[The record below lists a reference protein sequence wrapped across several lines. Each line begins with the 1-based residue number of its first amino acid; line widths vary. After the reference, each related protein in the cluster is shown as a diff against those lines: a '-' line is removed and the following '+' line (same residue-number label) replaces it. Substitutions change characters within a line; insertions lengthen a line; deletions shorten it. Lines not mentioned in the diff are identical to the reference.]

1 MSVGAGS
8 LHLYRP
14 EPFVGGPWVARQ
26 TGNCQRVR
34 DLKALGP
41 RLTLDLRWGLPG
53 LRARNV
59 GQVAKEWPWGPGQ
72 RRVSSSSNWGQGA
85 WVARVS

>member
-14 EPFVGGPWVARQ
+14 EPLVGGPWVARQ

-34 DLKALGP
+34 DPKALEP
-41 RLTLDLRWGLPG
+41 RLTFDLLWGAARAQGQEWGGRWP
-53 LRARNV
+53 RS
-59 GQVAKEWPWGPGQ
+59 GPG
-72 RRVSSSSNWGQGA
+72 GQAGDQ
-85 WVARVS
+85 